1 MSDAALTDYRVG
13 DWRVRVDRHELERGG
28 ELRRLQPR
36 LVALLGCLAAA
47 AGRTVTREELLA
59 RVWQRRMVNDEVLSR
74 AIADLRRAL
83 DDDARQA
90 SMIETVPKLGYR
102 LCVPVELVAEEAA
115 FINSGDPGS
124 DATAESSAPAAFIK
138 SSASR
143 RVVVVA
149 ALAAA
154 VAVLVATWWSGVR
167 GDAAGHHVAGP
178 VGCGSGPRASTG
190 GCVGTQPHAPVFPPR
205 GDFMP
210 SVPSPTGARARSS
223 MCAPAMAGL
232 TAGSTMT
239 AAGTCARSSPPMA
252 RT

>member
-59 RVWQRRMVNDEVLSR
+59 RVWQRQMVNDEVLSR

-167 GDAAGHHVAGP
+167 VPRPDTTSPGLSAADLVHARPLAGASERNLMPRFSRQGGTLCLQCRHQRGRGRGHPCAL
-178 VGCGSGPRASTG
+178 PRW
-190 GCVGTQPHAPVFPPR
+190 
-205 GDFMP
+205 
-210 SVPSPTGARARSS
+210 
-223 MCAPAMAGL
+223 PA
-232 TAGSTMT
+232 
-239 AAGTCARSSPPMA
+239 
-252 RT
+252 